1 MGSSDPRA
9 AEGPTGGQYLT
20 FRLGTETYGLDI
32 LRVKEIRGWTPVT
45 GIPQSPPHVLG
56 MLNLRG
62 AIVPILDLRLRFELA
77 RADFTPTT
85 VVIVLSLRSED
96 ASARECGVVVDSV
109 SDVVDLAAETIKPA
123 PSLSGHATSQFIQ
136 GLANAEN
143 GMLILLNVEK
153 LVSQDLRASAPASQ
167 AA

>member
-9 AEGPTGGQYLT
+9 AEGSTGGQYLT

-56 MLNLRG
+56 ILNLRG
-62 AIVPILDLRLRFELA
+62 AIVPILDLRLRFALA
-77 RADFTPTT
+77 SADFTATT
-85 VVIVLSLRSED
+85 VVIVLSLRSEEGN
-96 ASARECGVVVDSV
+96 ARECGVVVDSV
-109 SDVVDLAAETIKPA
+109 SDVVDLNAEAIKPPPA
-123 PSLSGHATSQFIQ
+123 LSGHANSQSIQ

-143 GMLILLNVEK
+143 GMLILLNVEE
-153 LVSQDLRASAPASQ
+153 LVSQDLRAGTTASQ

>member
-1 MGSSDPRA
+1 MGSNDPRA
-9 AEGPTGGQYLT
+9 AEGSTGGQYLT
-20 FRLGTETYGLDI
+20 FRLGNETYGLDI

-62 AIVPILDLRLRFELA
+62 AIVPILDLRLRFEMA
-77 RADFTPTT
+77 CADFTPTT

-96 ASARECGVVVDSV
+96 AAARECGVVVDSV
-109 SDVVDLAAETIKPA
+109 SDVVDLAPDAIKP
-123 PSLSGHATSQFIQ
+123 PPPFSGHTHSQFIQ
-136 GLANAEN
+136 GLANVEH
-143 GMLILLNVEK
+143 GMLILLNVEE
-153 LVSQDLRASAPASQ
+153 LVSQDLRASTPASQ

>member
-1 MGSSDPRA
+1 MGSSDPCA
-9 AEGPTGGQYLT
+9 AEGSTGGQYLT
-20 FRLGTETYGLDI
+20 FRLGNEIYGLDI

-62 AIVPILDLRLRFELA
+62 TIVPILDLRLRFELA

-85 VVIVLSLRSED
+85 VVIVLSLAVDETCT
-96 ASARECGVVVDSV
+96 RECGVVVDSV
-109 SDVVDLAAETIKPA
+109 SDVVDLAHDTIKP
-123 PSLSGHATSQFIQ
+123 PPPLSGHANSQFIH
-136 GLANAEN
+136 GLATTDQ

-153 LVSQDLRASAPASQ
+153 LLSQDLQIVRSAPQ

>member
-1 MGSSDPRA
+1 MGSSDLRA
-9 AEGPTGGQYLT
+9 AEGPSGGQYLT
-20 FRLGTETYGLDI
+20 FRLGSEIYGLEI

-77 RADFTPTT
+77 AADFTPTT
-85 VVIVLSLRSED
+85 VVIVLSLRSENG
-96 ASARECGVVVDSV
+96 SARECGVVVDSV
-109 SDVVDLAAETIKPA
+109 SDVVDLDAAAIKPPPA
-123 PSLSGHATSQFIQ
+123 LSGHANSQFIQ
-136 GLANAEN
+136 GLANADN
-143 GMLILLNVEK
+143 GMLILLNVER
-153 LVSQDLRASAPASQ
+153 LVSQDLRDSTASQ